1 MSLRKL
7 SSERLSASIVIPAF
21 DQRPEYLEAAIQS
34 AIACFD
40 GASYEI
46 IVCDDG
52 SNSSISKEYVG
63 ICRTSDA
70 KLIRLNRN
78 MGMNAARNFAVL
90 QAQGQFI
97 VLLDS
102 DDLLVGDWNKIIGS
116 IMQTQP
122 RVAFADHCQYNV
134 DLSRRIQDRKK
145 SAYFEAYYEFAGTV
159 YDPFLH
165 STFLFHPQIYR
176 RDLFIESGGF
186 DCEYSSGDEIALQLK
201 MLRGGSDG
209 DLKYFAGEHY
219 QYRKNPDSA
228 VHRSDLYEKLISNI
242 ERIIA
247 REIRFRHGL
256 NVNVS
261 RHGRE
266 VEFGAA
272 HYSISVI
279 EDSSNI
285 SPPWFDNQ
293 SLGFTDRHLW
303 RHRENDVE

>member
-1 MSLRKL
+1 L
-7 SSERLSASIVIPAF
+7 SSENLSASIVIPAF
-21 DQRPEYLEAAIQS
+21 DQRPAYLEAAIQS
-34 AIACFD
+34 ITDCFD

-52 SNSSISKEYVG
+52 SKSAISKEYVH
-63 ICRTSDA
+63 ICRSYDA
-70 KLIRLNRN
+70 KLIKLNRN

-90 QAQGQFI
+90 QTRGRFI

-102 DDLLVGDWNKIIGS
+102 DDLLVGDWNYIIGS

-122 RVAFADHCQYNV
+122 RVAFADHGQYNV

-145 SAYFEAYYEFAGTV
+145 STYFEAYNEFAGTV
-159 YDPFLH
+159 YDSFLH

-201 MLRGGSDG
+201 MLRGASEG

-219 QYRKNPDSA
+219 QYRKNPDSV
-228 VHRSDLYEKLISNI
+228 VHQSDLYEELISNI

-247 REIRFRHGL
+247 REIQFRHGL
-256 NVNVS
+256 DVNVN
-261 RHGRE
+261 RNGRE

-272 HYSISVI
+272 HYSISTI
-279 EDSSNI
+279 EGSSNI

-293 SLGFTDRHLW
+293 RLSFTDRHLW
-303 RHRENDVE
+303 QHRENDVE